1 MLASMKYNQST
12 NIFPAEYVLLFN
24 QYKFTRVN
32 EGEIKDNHKDVMTKR
47 LRRDKKMEEGK
58 KD

>member
-24 QYKFTRVN
+24 QYKFTWVN